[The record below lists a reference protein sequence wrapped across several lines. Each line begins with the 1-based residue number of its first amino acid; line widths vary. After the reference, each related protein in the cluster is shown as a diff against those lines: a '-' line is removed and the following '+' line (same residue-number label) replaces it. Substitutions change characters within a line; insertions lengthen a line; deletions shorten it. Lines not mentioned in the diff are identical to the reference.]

1 LTQLADVQRFID
13 ESRRVKTAAE
23 LEGLLAG
30 VTREMGFEYYAL
42 IHHVDL
48 SRYSSALDHMDQG
61 NLVALSNYPPAWI
74 EAYITRNIVAN
85 DPVLLASHR
94 TSVGFKWEDVPK
106 LIKIT
111 GKHRQITEDTRRA
124 GIADGFTVPAHVP
137 GEANGSCNFAM
148 GLGRPLPEQNL
159 AMAHMIGAYAFQ
171 AARSLV
177 LNAKDMTNYMPRVPL
192 SQRQLECTFLVGRGK
207 TDWEIA
213 KILGISEETVKRHLK
228 DAREHY
234 DVPKRVQLVIRAV
247 FDGQIALSDLLSH

>member
-13 ESRRVKTAAE
+13 ESRRVKTAAA
-23 LEGLLAG
+23 LEDLLAG

-42 IHHVDL
+42 LHHVDL
-48 SRYSSALDHMDQG
+48 SGYSSELDHMEQG
-61 NLVALSNYPPAWI
+61 NLVALSNYPPGWI
-74 EAYITRNIVAN
+74 ENYISRNLVTT
-85 DPVLLASHR
+85 DPVVLASHR
-94 TSVGFKWEDVPK
+94 TSVGFKWEEVPN
-106 LIKIT
+106 LIKVT
-111 GKHRQITEDTRRA
+111 AKHRQHAENA
-124 GIADGFTVPAHVP
+124 LSNGIADGFTVPAHVP

-148 GLGRPLPEQNL
+148 GAGRPLPEENL

-171 AARSLV
+171 AARALV
-177 LNAKDMTNYMPRVPL
+177 LNAKGMSNYTPRVPL

-213 KILGISEETVKRHLK
+213 KILGISEETVKRHLR

-247 FDGQIALSDLLSH
+247 FDGQISLSDLLSH

>member
-1 LTQLADVQRFID
+1 LTQLADLQRFID
-13 ESRRVKTAAE
+13 ESRQVKTPAA
-23 LEGLLAG
+23 LENLLAD

-48 SRYSSALDHMDQG
+48 SGYNNALSHMAEG

-74 EAYITRNIVAN
+74 EAYINRNIVAD

-94 TSVGFKWEDVPK
+94 TSVGFKWDDVPK
-106 LIKIT
+106 LIRVT
-111 GKHRQITEDTRRA
+111 ARHRQITEDTRRA

-148 GLGRPLPEQNL
+148 GIGRPLPEANL
-159 AMAHMIGAYAFQ
+159 PMAHMVGAYAFQ
-171 AARSLV
+171 AARALV
-177 LNAKDMTNYMPRVPL
+177 LNAQGMASYTPRVPL
-192 SQRQLECTFLVGRGK
+192 SHRQLECTFLVGRGK

-213 KILGISEETVKRHLK
+213 RILGISEETVKRHLK

-247 FDGQIALSDLLSH
+247 FDGQIALSDLLGH

>member
-1 LTQLADVQRFID
+1 MSQLADVQRFID
-13 ESRRVKTAAE
+13 ESRRVKTPAA
-23 LEGLLAG
+23 LDNLLAD

-48 SRYSSALDHMDQG
+48 SRYNSRLDHMSDG

-74 EAYITRNIVAN
+74 EAYITRNIVAD

-94 TSVGFKWEDVPK
+94 TSVGFKWEDVPT
-106 LIKIT
+106 LIKVT
-111 GKHRQITEDTRRA
+111 NRHRRITEDTRRA

-148 GLGRPLPEQNL
+148 GLGRPLPEENL
-159 AMAHMIGAYAFQ
+159 PMAHMIGAYAFQ
-171 AARSLV
+171 AARALV
-177 LNAKDMTNYMPRVPL
+177 LNAQGMSNYTPRVPL

>member
-1 LTQLADVQRFID
+1 MTQLADVQRFID
-13 ESRRVKTAAE
+13 ESRRVKTAGE
-23 LEGLLAG
+23 LENLLAG

-48 SRYSSALDHMDQG
+48 SRYSSALEHMDQG

-74 EAYITRNIVAN
+74 EAYIGRNIVAN

-111 GKHRQITEDTRRA
+111 SKHRQITEDTRRA
-124 GIADGFTVPAHVP
+124 GSADGFTVPAHVP

-148 GLGRPLPEQNL
+148 GVGRPLPEQNL

-177 LNAKDMTNYMPRVPL
+177 LNAKGMANYAPRVPL

-213 KILGISEETVKRHLK
+213 RILGISEETVKRHLK

-247 FDGQIALSDLLSH
+247 FDGQISLADLLSH

>member
-13 ESRRVKTAAE
+13 ESRRVKTPAE
-23 LEGLLAG
+23 LDNLLASI
-30 VTREMGFEYYAL
+30 TTEMGFEYYAL

-48 SRYSSALDHMDQG
+48 SRYNSKLDHMVDG
-61 NLVALSNYPPAWI
+61 NLVALSNYPPAWV
-74 EAYITRNIVAN
+74 EAYITRNIVAD

-106 LIKIT
+106 LIKVT
-111 GKHRQITEDTRRA
+111 NKHRKITEDTRRA

-148 GLGRPLPEQNL
+148 SLGRPLPEENL

-177 LNAKDMTNYMPRVPL
+177 LNAQGMTNYTPRVPL

-213 KILGISEETVKRHLK
+213 RILGISEETVKRHLK

-247 FDGQIALSDLLSH
+247 FDGQIAISDLLSH